1 MERST
6 ARGLQDLDVIL
17 NAKEDFGDNAFN
29 KISYLFLLFVKNMR
43 KLSQKAK
50 AAETASCGVA
60 QAARRHGSWALP
72 AAGPPLRP
80 GPPAAYSKVP
90 HAQYAL

>member
-6 ARGLQDLDVIL
+6 AQELQDLDVIL

-50 AAETASCGVA
+50 AAEMAS
-60 QAARRHGSWALP
+60 
-72 AAGPPLRP
+72 
-80 GPPAAYSKVP
+80 YSVS
-90 HAQYAL
+90 